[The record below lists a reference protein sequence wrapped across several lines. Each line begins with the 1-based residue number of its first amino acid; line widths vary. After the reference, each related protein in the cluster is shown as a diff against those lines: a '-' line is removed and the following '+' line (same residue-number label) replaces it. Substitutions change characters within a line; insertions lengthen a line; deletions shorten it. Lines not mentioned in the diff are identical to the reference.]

1 MAIAFGIKFNPI
13 KTGFVQN
20 LSVEIM
26 ETNQRNSTPF
36 PNVPPIL
43 ESDDREYRDAG
54 ITSTVS
60 VAGHPLHPVI
70 VTFPI
75 AFLVGAAGTDIGY
88 WLTSDPFWARAS
100 VWLIGVGF
108 GAGIL
113 AAITGFLDFFKVKR
127 VRDRSAGWLHMGG
140 NVAAMVLSL
149 INLVL
154 RQGNPA
160 QPIVFTGLALSIV
173 VAALLGVTG
182 WFGGELSFR
191 HKVGVIG
198 PSSHN

>member
-1 MAIAFGIKFNPI
+1 
-13 KTGFVQN
+13 
-20 LSVEIM
+20 M
-26 ETNQRNSTPF
+26 ETNQRNSTPY
-36 PNVPPIL
+36 PNLPPIL

-54 ITSTVS
+54 ITSSVA
-60 VAGHPLHPVI
+60 VAGHPLHPVL
-70 VTFPI
+70 VLFPV

-100 VWLIGVGF
+100 LWLIGVGF
-108 GAGIL
+108 AAGIL

-140 NVAAMVLSL
+140 NVAVMVLTL

-160 QPIVFTGLALSIV
+160 EPIVYTGLAISVV
-173 VAALLGVTG
+173 VATLLGITG

-191 HKVGVIG
+191 HKIGVIG
-198 PSSHN
+198 PTSHNS

>member
-1 MAIAFGIKFNPI
+1 
-13 KTGFVQN
+13 
-20 LSVEIM
+20 M
-26 ETNQRNSTPF
+26 ETNPRNSTPY
-36 PNVPPIL
+36 PNIPPIL

-54 ITSTVS
+54 ITSTLS
-60 VAGHPLHPVI
+60 VAGHPIHPIIVI
-70 VTFPI
+70 FPV

-100 VWLIGVGF
+100 VWLMGVGF
-108 GAGIL
+108 AAGIL

-140 NVAAMVLSL
+140 NVAVMVLTL
-149 INLVL
+149 INLLL

-160 QPIVFTGLALSIV
+160 EPIVYTGLAISIV
-173 VAALLGVTG
+173 VATLLGITG

-191 HKVGVIG
+191 HKIGVIG
-198 PSSHN
+198 PSSHNS

>member
-1 MAIAFGIKFNPI
+1 
-13 KTGFVQN
+13 
-20 LSVEIM
+20 M
-26 ETNQRNSTPF
+26 ETNQRNSTPY
-36 PNVPPIL
+36 PNLPPIL

-54 ITSTVS
+54 ITSSVS
-60 VAGHPLHPVI
+60 VAGHPLHPVL
-70 VTFPI
+70 VLFPV

-100 VWLIGVGF
+100 LWLIGVGF
-108 GAGIL
+108 AAGIL

-140 NVAAMVLSL
+140 NVAVMVLSL

-160 QPIVFTGLALSIV
+160 QPIVYTGLALSVV
-173 VAALLGVTG
+173 VATLLGITG

-191 HKVGVIG
+191 HKIGVIG
-198 PSSHN
+198 PTSHNS

>member
-1 MAIAFGIKFNPI
+1 
-13 KTGFVQN
+13 
-20 LSVEIM
+20 M
-26 ETNQRNSTPF
+26 ETNQRNSTPY
-36 PNVPPIL
+36 PNIPPIL

-54 ITSTVS
+54 ITSTLS
-60 VAGHPLHPVI
+60 VAGHPIHPIIVI
-70 VTFPI
+70 FPV

-100 VWLIGVGF
+100 LWLMGVGF
-108 GAGIL
+108 AAGIL

-140 NVAAMVLSL
+140 NVAVMVLTL
-149 INLVL
+149 INLLL

-160 QPIVFTGLALSIV
+160 EPIVYTGLAISIV
-173 VAALLGVTG
+173 VATLLGITG

-191 HKVGVIG
+191 HKIGVIG
-198 PSSHN
+198 PTSHNS

>member
-1 MAIAFGIKFNPI
+1 
-13 KTGFVQN
+13 
-20 LSVEIM
+20 M
-26 ETNQRNSTPF
+26 ETNQRNTTPY
-36 PNVPPIL
+36 PNIPPIL
-43 ESDDREYRDAG
+43 ESDDTEYRDPG

-60 VAGHPLHPVI
+60 VAGHPLHPVLI
-70 VTFPI
+70 VFPV
-75 AFLVGAAGTDIGY
+75 AFLVAAAGTDIGY

-100 VWLIGVGF
+100 VWLIGAGF

-113 AAITGFLDFFKVKR
+113 AGITGFLDFTRIKR
-127 VRDRSAGWLHMGG
+127 VRERSAGWLHMGG
-140 NVAAMVLSL
+140 NVSALVLSL

-160 QPIVFTGLALSIV
+160 EPIVFTGLGLSIV
-173 VAALLGVTG
+173 VASLLGVTG

-198 PSSHN
+198 PTSQNQ